1 MQILYEISKD
11 ERISVKKYLSD
22 GISFDDEQLKV
33 FLAKYEIA
41 LSNTLNQVTELKM
54 DLDDR
59 DSAFKLFLNGTL
71 KKEDLENLINNG

>member
-1 MQILYEISKD
+1 MRILYEISED

-22 GISFDDEQLKV
+22 GISFDAEQLKV
-33 FLAKYEIA
+33 FLAKYEIT
-41 LSNTLNQVTELKM
+41 LNNTLNQVTELKM

-71 KKEDLENLINNG
+71 KKEDIENLINNG

>member
-41 LSNTLNQVTELKM
+41 LNNTLNQVTELKM